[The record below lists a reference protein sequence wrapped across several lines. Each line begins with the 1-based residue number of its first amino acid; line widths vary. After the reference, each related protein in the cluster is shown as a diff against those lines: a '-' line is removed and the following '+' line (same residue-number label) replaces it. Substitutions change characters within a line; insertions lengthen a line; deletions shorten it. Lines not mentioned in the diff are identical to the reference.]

1 MIKKVVNSKG
11 KVVFVGSEETARELI
26 GDRDGYTIAEGTEAD
41 RAKYVATIN
50 TVLTKTLLAH
60 SVVHGGFTTDAALNV
75 MGKTPSRWKN
85 YISAIDGKA
94 SNRGWDD
101 VLWAVVKPIKAKIV
115 AKLKAAAA

>member
-1 MIKKVVNSKG
+1 MIAKVLNDRG
-11 KVVFVGSEETARELI
+11 RVVFAGSEETARALI
-26 GDRDGYTIAEGTEAD
+26 GPRDGYTIVEGTEAD
-41 RAKYVATIN
+41 RHKYVATVS

-60 SVVHGGFTTDAALNV
+60 AVVHGGFTTDAALNV
-75 MGKTPSRWKN
+75 MGQTPSRWKN
-85 YISAIDGKA
+85 YTSAIDGKA